1 MDSLR
6 AAFADLKHM
15 LNWLPDGLVGILIYA
30 LAAFAALV
38 LHRIY
43 DRVLRR
49 VVAQR
54 SVFLSALLAR
64 TQGLTQLAVLLFA
77 LIVVWPIAPLD
88 DETQRIVGRLILIGV
103 VVLIGWTAI
112 TALHLSADM
121 YLSRLRRFDSD
132 HEMTRQHV
140 TQVRVLSR
148 VADIMIVVFTI
159 GGALMTFDAVRQ
171 YGFSLLASAGV
182 AGLVAGLAARPV
194 LGNLFAG
201 VQLAM
206 AQPIR
211 LGDTVTLEGETG
223 EVEEINATYVVLRLG
238 DWRRMVAPLS
248 FFIVRPF
255 TNWTRGDSAMIGTVT
270 LYLDYAAPVAA
281 IRDKARAIVE
291 AHANWTRENFTAAV
305 TDARER
311 VIELRITASAADSGS
326 AWTLRCDL
334 REQLIGFL
342 QREHPD
348 ALPRTRVSY
357 DAAEA
362 LPAGAPVKRRS
373 AARAKSR

>member
-6 AAFADLKHM
+6 AALSGLKHL
-15 LNWLPDGLVGILIYA
+15 LNWLPDGLVGVLIYA
-30 LAAFAALV
+30 LAAIAALT

-43 DRVLRR
+43 DHVLRR
-49 VVAQR
+49 IVAQR
-54 SVFLSALLAR
+54 SVFFSALLAR
-64 TQGLTQLAVLLFA
+64 TQGLTQLAALLFA
-77 LIVVWPIAPLD
+77 LTVVWPIAPLD
-88 DETQRIVGRLILIGV
+88 DETARIVGRMILIGV

-112 TALHLSADM
+112 TALHLTADM
-121 YLSRLRRFDSD
+121 YLARLGRTDRD
-132 HEMTRQHV
+132 HDMMRKHV
-140 TQVRVLSR
+140 TQIRVLAR
-148 VADIMIVVFTI
+148 VVTIVIVVFTI
-159 GGALMTFDAVRQ
+159 GGALMTFESVRQ
-171 YGFSLLASAGV
+171 YGVSLLASAGV

-248 FFIVRPF
+248 FFIERPF

-291 AHANWTRENFTAAV
+291 AHANWNRENFTVAV

-311 VIELRITASAADSGS
+311 VIELRITASAADSGA

-334 REQLIGFL
+334 REQLIDFL
-342 QREHPD
+342 QREHPQ
-348 ALPRTRVSY
+348 ALPRTRVAY
-357 DAAEA
+357 DEGAA
-362 LPAGAPVKRRS
+362 APPRR
-373 AARAKSR
+373 AAPRAKSR

>member
-1 MDSLR
+1 
-6 AAFADLKHM
+6 
-15 LNWLPDGLVGILIYA
+15 
-30 LAAFAALV
+30 
-38 LHRIY
+38 
-43 DRVLRR
+43 
-49 VVAQR
+49 
-54 SVFLSALLAR
+54 
-64 TQGLTQLAVLLFA
+64 
-77 LIVVWPIAPLD
+77 VVWPIAPLD
-88 DETQRIVGRLILIGV
+88 DETARIVGRMILIGV

-112 TALHLSADM
+112 TALHLTADM
-121 YLSRLRRFDSD
+121 YLARLGRTDRD
-132 HEMTRQHV
+132 HDMMRKHV
-140 TQVRVLSR
+140 TQIRVLAR
-148 VADIMIVVFTI
+148 VVTIVIVVFTI
-159 GGALMTFDAVRQ
+159 GGALMTFESVRQ
-171 YGFSLLASAGV
+171 YGVSLLASAGV

-248 FFIVRPF
+248 FFIERPF

-291 AHANWTRENFTAAV
+291 AHANWNRENFTVAV

-311 VIELRITASAADSGS
+311 VIELRITASAADSGA

-334 REQLIGFL
+334 REQLIDFL
-342 QREHPD
+342 QREHPQ
-348 ALPRTRVSY
+348 ALPRTRVAY
-357 DAAEA
+357 DEDAA
-362 LPAGAPVKRRS
+362 APPRR
-373 AARAKSR
+373 AAPRAKSR